1 MSQELLGA
9 KLTLTLPKSHIA
21 LEHLSKK
28 EKSSSLAVAWG
39 TFSLPTELAE
49 LVPTAG

>member
-1 MSQELLGA
+1 MFWGLSSLSPKATLLW
-9 KLTLTLPKSHIA
+9 SIYV
-21 LEHLSKK
+21 KK
-28 EKSSSLAVAWG
+28 EKGRSLAVAWG